1 MSTLLLVPSHGIFL
15 LAWRSWQLLT
25 KSTCLGL
32 LQEAKKLAQESC
44 EVAHGKPDWQQLFQ
58 NELSLISDLMIVYDR
73 ERQVVYFQAIAQHL
87 SKLPQGKVL
96 VKSAKFEPLQLQHEL
111 G

>member
-1 MSTLLLVPSHGIFL
+1 MSTFLLVSSYSI
-15 LAWRSWQLLT
+15 SLT
-25 KSTCLGL
+25 ISTCPGL

-44 EVAHGKPDWQQLFQ
+44 QVAQGKSDWQRLFQ
-58 NELSLISDLMIVYDR
+58 NELSLISDLMTVYDR
-73 ERQVVYFQAIAQHL
+73 ERQIVYFQAVTQHL

-96 VKSAKFEPLQLQHEL
+96 VKPVKFEPLQLQHEL

>member
-1 MSTLLLVPSHGIFL
+1 
-15 LAWRSWQLLT
+15 LAWGSWQLLT
-25 KSTCLGL
+25 KSTCLS

-44 EVAHGKPDWQQLFQ
+44 QVAQGKPDWQQLFQ

-73 ERQVVYFQAIAQHL
+73 ERQIVYFQAIAQHL